1 VPRGIAAPLKSIE
14 RLEPFSDRDLLQHAT
29 ASRTVDRHADCWRV
43 VLSDGYPP
51 PYDRR
56 GAALLD
62 LIALLGGLG
71 AALAW
76 GAGTICSARSS
87 RIIGAASVVAWVMLI
102 GLVANLAVIAVGPT
116 PGSLGS
122 TDIAWMLVA
131 GVGNVSGLFLE
142 YSALRR
148 GKVGIVTP
156 VISTEGAIAA
166 LLAVAG
172 GEALGVAQAGLLAI
186 VALGV
191 VLAGVAPEE
200 STSDQRKSA
209 AFWLAV
215 LAALLFGTSA
225 FATGHLSA
233 SLPIGWAVLP
243 PRLVGVAAVT
253 IPLMMSRRLR
263 LARSA
268 LPLVVT
274 AGLAEVLGFVCFAVG
289 ARDSVAVAAV
299 LGSQFAAVASVAAF
313 VFLRER
319 VTRLQL
325 AGVVLIVVG
334 VAALTAVTAG

>member
-1 VPRGIAAPLKSIE
+1 M
-14 RLEPFSDRDLLQHAT
+14 
-29 ASRTVDRHADCWRV
+29 
-43 VLSDGYPP
+43 
-51 PYDRR
+51 
-56 GAALLD
+56 
-62 LIALLGGLG
+62 IALLGGLG

-76 GAGTICSARSS
+76 GAGTFCSARSS
-87 RIIGAASVVAWVMLI
+87 RIIGAASVVAWVMLV
-102 GLVANLAVIAVGPT
+102 GLVANLAVVAVGPP
-116 PGSLGS
+116 PGSLGAA
-122 TDIAWMLVA
+122 DVGWMLVA
-131 GVGNVSGLFLE
+131 GFGNVAGLFLE

-156 VISTEGAIAA
+156 VTSTEGAIAA
-166 LLAVAG
+166 VLAVAT
-172 GEALGVAQAGLLAI
+172 GEALGVVQAGLLAL

-200 STSDQRKSA
+200 STSDQRTSA

-215 LAALLFGTSA
+215 LAALLFGTST

-243 PRLVGVAAVT
+243 PRLVGVAVVT
-253 IPLMMSRRLR
+253 LPLAMSRRLR
-263 LARSA
+263 LTRST

-274 AGLAEVLGFVCFAVG
+274 AGLAEMLGFVCFAVG

-299 LGSQFAAVASVAAF
+299 LGSQFAVVASVAAY

-319 VTRLQL
+319 LTRLQL

-334 VAALTAVTAG
+334 VAALTVATAG